1 MLFLLAITAE
11 DIVRGAEDLMRGMSS
26 WGVYRME
33 VYRPGTSF
41 WLEAEFWDDR
51 SADKSLVVIT
61 DASNPRD
68 VGNVFLKRG
77 RELWV
82 YMPRVRKTTRMP
94 PSMMAEAWMGSDLTN
109 DDLVKEASLSRD
121 YDPQIL
127 RTERAGSKTRYVLE
141 LVPKPGA
148 PVVWGKIVISILLP
162 GYVPEWAEYYDERG
176 ELVRRV
182 VYSDV
187 KRMGGRLL
195 PTRME
200 VQPVEKPGYKTVLII
215 KKVKF
220 NVKIPPERFEV
231 SKMAQWAE

>member
-1 MLFLLAITAE
+1 
-11 DIVRGAEDLMRGMSS
+11 MRGLTS

-33 VYRPGTSF
+33 VYRPGTYY
-41 WLEAEFWDDR
+41 WIKAEFWDDR
-51 SADKSLVVIT
+51 RGDRSLVVVV

-68 VGNVFLKRG
+68 LGNVFLKRG

-82 YMPRVRKTTRMP
+82 YMPRIRRTTRMP

-127 RTERAGSKTRYVLE
+127 RTERAGAKTRYVLE

-148 PVVWGKIVISILLP
+148 PVVWGKIVLSVLMP
-162 GYVPEWAEYYDERG
+162 GYIPEWARYYDEAGR
-176 ELVRRV
+176 LVREV
-182 VYSDV
+182 KYSQV
-187 KRMGGRLL
+187 KRMGGRLI
-195 PTRME
+195 PTKME
-200 VQPVEKPGYKTVLII
+200 VVPADKPGYRTVLII
-215 KKVKF
+215 EKVKF

-231 SKMAQWAE
+231 SNMPRWAE